1 MRFNLKFIGKLY
13 NKLVAND
20 KFFYLL
26 ILLISFLALILLQ
39 PKLKTKLFR
48 FNRQKT
54 FNDFIEEVKKDNK
67 IDAKVFWEFREFYSP
82 GYFTFN
88 KDYVKISS
96 ILQFYNLDEN
106 KNDFLFFAS
115 DKLESTE
122 SIVKKIDSFNKNKD
136 MCLEIIFEDKD
147 SIICTQDNSEIK
159 ISFVKTVGEMMKANG
174 LFDYIDSEKKLL
186 KDKYWINET
195 ILFN

>member
-82 GYFTFN
+82 GYFDFN
-88 KDYVKISS
+88 SNYVEISS
-96 ILQFYNLDEN
+96 ILQFHHLSAV
-106 KNDFLFFAS
+106 KSDFLFFRS

-195 ILFN
+195 ILVN